1 MTYTFDTALAR
12 AERAY
17 YAPPDDVIADP
28 CDECD
33 GTGEVLDSKHY
44 SEHRASYWTEPD
56 LWDDHPG
63 DYLDEYMDQ
72 CWRCQGTGEE
82 PAPEPDPDEWFDS
95 RVDRE
100 EW

>member
-1 MTYTFDTALAR
+1 MSYTWDTALAR

-17 YAPPDDVIADP
+17 YAPPDDIEA
-28 CDECD
+28 DECCVCG
-33 GTGEVLDSKHY
+33 GTGEVIDRDLHDQD
-44 SEHRASYWTEPD
+44 RVSYWTEPD

-63 DYLDEYMDQ
+63 DFLSEYTT
-72 CWRCQGTGEE
+72 RCVHCDGTGEE
-82 PAPEPDPDEWFDS
+82 PPPEADPDEWYDS